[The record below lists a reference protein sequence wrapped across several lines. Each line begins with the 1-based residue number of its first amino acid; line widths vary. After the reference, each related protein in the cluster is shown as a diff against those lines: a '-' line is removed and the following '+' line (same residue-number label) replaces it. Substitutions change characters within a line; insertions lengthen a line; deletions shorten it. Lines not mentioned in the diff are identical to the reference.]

1 MGIIGEHPESGL
13 RIDISRER
21 DGGPPW
27 RYAGEAVTPGARVAM
42 RAVVEADGTVTVDI
56 DDPAPEVAEKARL
69 IVRAAYK
76 HAREADENAAPPR
89 RIQRWRAE
97 PA

>member
-21 DGGPPW
+21 EGGPPW
-27 RYAGEAVTPGARVAM
+27 RYVGDAVTPDARWAM
-42 RAVVEADGTVTVDI
+42 RAVVEADGTVTVELE
-56 DDPAPEVAEKARL
+56 DPVPGVAEKARL

-76 HAREADENAAPPR
+76 HAREIDEHAAPPR